1 MIVRKNSLKKVLLAV
16 TALAVA
22 FAPSAESATK
32 TVAVKQFAQIGKDLS
47 AEGIV
52 VTGKSIV
59 SYSNIS
65 AASADIRIRAIDFT
79 GAEIWTKTIDSGWD
93 EVATAITVD
102 AQGSIWLAG
111 NSATANTPETYT
123 ATIGALNPDSI
134 TAESP
139 TILRPDMKNI
149 SIWQVSAAGD
159 LVSQASTALAQPALI
174 DAISVNKSGVSILL
188 SRESGQSFTSAKLG
202 IFGKEV
208 KLGSTK
214 SKFNAL
220 ERNADGSTSIFG
232 SSSEA
237 LGGKKLVGKVDGI
250 LLKVSNSGS
259 IANVVRSSAPG
270 AIRDWQSSTKTFF
283 LSGVVKTGAKTET
296 ALTKFNSS
304 FGPTWTTRFASTG
317 ASLAALGSNSSVFA
331 IFEPTS
337 SVKGVT
343 GLKISK
349 GQYVALQFDS
359 KGAVIGAFTNS
370 LLKAPKTF
378 GYSADTG
385 LIALTDSGD
394 IWRAEVR

>member
-22 FAPSAESATK
+22 FAPSAESQTK
-32 TVAVKQFAQIGKDLS
+32 TVAVKQFVQIGKDTS
-47 AEGIV
+47 AEGLV

-111 NSATANTPETYT
+111 NSATANTSETYT

-134 TAESP
+134 TVESP
-139 TILRPDMKNI
+139 ANFRPDMKNI
-149 SIWQVSAAGD
+149 SVWQVSAAGD
-159 LVSQASTALAQPALI
+159 LVSQVSTTLAQPALI
-174 DAISVNKSGVSILL
+174 DAISGNKSGVSILL

-220 ERNADGSTSIFG
+220 ERNAEGSTSIFG
-232 SSSEA
+232 SSGEA
-237 LGGKKLVGKVDGI
+237 LGGKKLVGKIDGI
-250 LLKVSNSGS
+250 LLKISNSGS